1 MPRPQYRP
9 GGWLLAAALSAP
21 GAASASDASAT
32 RTYVQANYALVAA
45 GHANIARSEAAVK
58 GILAR
63 VRRECP
69 KAAVGSPQN
78 EESTQL
84 SNELIGLMVL
94 TGGTVDRPAVG
105 AYLHAV
111 SGLHWSS
118 GSVNRAVR
126 GYVRMLRTLY
136 GLKKPSICADIAGW
150 GANGWKKL
158 APATAPFAQTFI
170 PNWVSLGVL
179 PAGLARFE
187 TPDLKRIA
195 RRSAQFESQLIE
207 MEARLVD
214 TWGNIMNELVLNP

>member
-1 MPRPQYRP
+1 MIA
-9 GGWLLAAALSAP
+9 GALSLAVALGAP
-21 GAASASDASAT
+21 GSAVASDASAT
-32 RTYVQANYALVAA
+32 RAYVHANYALVAA

-58 GILAR
+58 GILGK
-63 VRRECP
+63 VRGECP
-69 KAAVGSPQN
+69 QAAQGSPQD

-105 AYLHAV
+105 AYLRAV

-118 GSVNRAVR
+118 GSVNRAVG

-136 GLKKPSICADIAGW
+136 NLKKPSVCADIAAW
-150 GANGWKKL
+150 AASGWKKL
-158 APATAPFAQTFI
+158 PAATAPFVGAFI

-187 TPDLKRIA
+187 TPDLRPIA
-195 RRSAQFESQLIE
+195 RRSASFESQLME

-214 TWGNIMNELVLNP
+214 TWGDIMNELVLNP

>member
-1 MPRPQYRP
+1 MLVSVL
-9 GGWLLAAALSAP
+9 LLAAALSAP
-21 GAASASDASAT
+21 GAASASDASVT

-58 GILAR
+58 GILGQ

-94 TGGTVDRPAVG
+94 TGATVDRPAVG
-105 AYLHAV
+105 AYLRAV

-118 GSVNRAVR
+118 GSINRAVG

-136 GLKKPSICADIAGW
+136 NLKKPSICSDIRGWNAG
-150 GANGWKKL
+150 GWKKL
-158 APATAPFAQTFI
+158 PPATAPFAQAFI

-187 TPDLKRIA
+187 TPDLRRIA

-214 TWGNIMNELVLNP
+214 TWGDIMNELVLNP